1 MDGRK
6 RLSGA
11 GYRKLAEEKRR
22 KENEVLDQ
30 TPKLDT
36 FFVNKVAETGEG
48 SSETVRQ
55 TSDSNCGVSDI
66 EEQVNNHLISEP
78 GSGVRFESDFK
89 VSEDPFFWENNEKNQ
104 GLFNEKW
111 NQSEKEL

>member
-22 KENEVLDQ
+22 KENELLDQ
-30 TPKLDT
+30 TPQLDT
-36 FFVNKVAETGEG
+36 FFVKKVAEIGEG
-48 SSETVRQ
+48 SSETIRQ
-55 TSDSNCGVSDI
+55 TIDSNCGVSDI

-89 VSEDPFFWENNEKNQ
+89 VKIPSFGKTMKKP
-104 GLFNEKW
+104 GII
-111 NQSEKEL
+111 